1 MESSYIGSIP
11 PETRSSV
18 VPLDYDGRM
27 AHHGDDPHKPLRD
40 DVRLLGTLLGDTLRQ
55 QSGVELFEAVETV
68 RGRAKDARTG
78 DSRKLETL
86 ARDLAETP
94 MTLALP
100 LARAFSHFLNLAN
113 IAEQHHR
120 VRRRRAYLTDPSAT
134 PQRASFQETFR
145 GLIEDGMAPDELH
158 RAVSSL
164 RVELVLTA
172 HPTEVTRRTLL
183 LKFNRIAELLADRD
197 RRDLTLPEQEALIE
211 GLRREVHSIWETDEV
226 RHEPP
231 TPADEARRGF
241 VVIEQVLWDSVP
253 RFLRNVDR
261 ALLESTGRPL
271 PVDAAPVR
279 FGSWMGGD
287 RDGNPNVT
295 PAVTEE
301 VCLLSRWV
309 AADRLEREVHALR
322 EELTMIEAGREL
334 RVRVGP
340 VREPYR
346 AYLRG
351 VRDRLSAT
359 RVHIEARLAG
369 RDPGEAPIYEDR
381 EDLAESLRLCR
392 RSLLE
397 TGDDRIADG
406 RLLDL
411 QRQLACF
418 GLSLVRLDLRQD
430 AARHTAALDAVTRR
444 AGLGSYADWDETD
457 RRRFLLQRL
466 ERDRPGMPLDLET
479 DPGVREVLETFRMAA
494 RQSPGSLGAYVISM
508 ARTPSDVLAVEL
520 LQQESGVRPALP
532 VVPLFETVDD
542 LRGAASALGQLL
554 DLPWYRERIR
564 GRQEVMIGYSDSAKD
579 GGRLAAAWELYTA
592 QESMVQACRERG
604 VHLTLFHGRGGTVS
618 RGGGPTYLAIQSQPP
633 GSVHGDLRITEQG
646 EMIQAKFGLPGIA
659 ERTLE
664 LYTTAVLEATKRPGS
679 PALAEWRNLMTR
691 LAQDSRSVYRSFVE
705 NEAFIRYF
713 RAATPIAELDGL
725 NIGSRPSRRRASG
738 GLESLRAIPWVFAWT
753 QMRMM
758 APSWLGVGEA
768 LQRAVDDAELPLLRD
783 MYRGWPFFRS
793 TLNLVEMVLAKTAP
807 QIAELYEQRLVPSD
821 LRSLGK
827 DLRRRHARTID
838 VLLAVSGQRR
848 LLEDNPVLRRSIDVR
863 NPYVDPINLV
873 QVELLRRLRG
883 SGGDERLR
891 DALLVTING
900 VAAGMRNTG

>member
-1 MESSYIGSIP
+1 
-11 PETRSSV
+11 
-18 VPLDYDGRM
+18 M
-27 AHHGDDPHKPLRD
+27 ADHQDDPHKPLRD
-40 DVRLLGTLLGDTLRQ
+40 DVRLLGTLLGETLRQ
-55 QSGVELFEAVETV
+55 QAGDELFDAVETV
-68 RGRAKDARTG
+68 RGRAKEARSG
-78 DSRKLETL
+78 DSQQLETL

-120 VRRRRAYLTDPSAT
+120 VRRRRAYLTDPAAE

-145 GLIEDGMAPDELH
+145 SLIDGGMSVDELH
-158 RAVSSL
+158 EAVSSL

-183 LKFNRIAELLADRD
+183 LKFKRIAELLADHD
-197 RRDLTLPEQEALIE
+197 RGDLTIPEQEALLE

-253 RFLRNVDR
+253 RFLRNIDR
-261 ALLESTGRPL
+261 ALLELTGRPL
-271 PVDAAPVR
+271 SVDAAPVR

-309 AADRLEREVHALR
+309 AADRLERELHTLR
-322 EELTMIEAGREL
+322 EELTMIEAGSEL
-334 RVRVGP
+334 TALVGP

-351 VRDRLSAT
+351 VRDRLRAT
-359 RVHIEARLAG
+359 RAHIEARLAG
-369 RDPGEAPIYEDR
+369 SDPGETTIYEDG
-381 EDLAESLRLCR
+381 EELAESLRLCR

-406 RLLDL
+406 HLLDL

-430 AARHTAALDAVTRR
+430 AERHTEALAAITSRL
-444 AGLGSYADWDETD
+444 GLGSYADWDEAE
-457 RRRFLLQRL
+457 RQRFLLQRL
-466 ERDRPGMPLDLET
+466 NSDRPMSATDLET
-479 DPGVREVLETFRMAA
+479 DPAAEEVLETFRMAA
-494 RQSPGSLGAYVISM
+494 RQPPGSLGAYVISM

-554 DLPWYRERIR
+554 DLPWYRERIC
-564 GRQEVMIGYSDSAKD
+564 GKQEVMIGYSDSAKD

-592 QESMVQACRERG
+592 QESMVQACAERD

-618 RGGGPTYLAIQSQPP
+618 RGGGPTHLAIQSQPP

-679 PALAEWRNLMTR
+679 PAVAEWRDLMTR
-691 LAQDSRSVYRSFVE
+691 LAQDSRAVYRSFVE

-725 NIGSRPSRRRASG
+725 NIGSRPSRRKSDG

-768 LQRAVDDAELPLLRD
+768 LQRAVDNDNLPLLRD

-793 TLNLVEMVLAKTAP
+793 TLNLIEMVLAKTAP

-821 LRSLGK
+821 LRPLGK
-827 DLRRRHARTID
+827 DLRQRHTQTIEL
-838 VLLAVSGQRR
+838 LLAVSGQQR

-873 QVELLRRLRG
+873 QVELLHRLRD
-883 SGGDERLR
+883 SDGDERLR

>member
-1 MESSYIGSIP
+1 
-11 PETRSSV
+11 
-18 VPLDYDGRM
+18 M
-27 AHHGDDPHKPLRD
+27 ACDEDDPHKPLRD

-55 QSGVELFEAVETV
+55 QSGVELFDAVETV
-68 RGRAKDARTG
+68 RGRAKDARSG
-78 DSRKLETL
+78 DSRQLETL

-120 VRRRRAYLTDPSAT
+120 VRRRRAYLTDPSAA

-145 GLIEDGMAPDELH
+145 SLIDDGMAPDELH
-158 RAVSSL
+158 RAVSSQ

-261 ALLESTGRPL
+261 ALLELTGRRL
-271 PVDAAPVR
+271 PADAAPVR

-334 RVRVGP
+334 SARVGP

-351 VRDRLSAT
+351 VRERLRAT
-359 RVHIEARLAG
+359 RAHIEARLAG

-381 EDLAESLRLCR
+381 EELAESLQLCR

-411 QRQLACF
+411 QRQLTCF

-444 AGLGSYADWDETD
+444 AGLGSYADWDETG
-457 RRRFLLQRL
+457 RQRFLLQRL
-466 ERDRPGMPLDLET
+466 EGDRPEMSLDLDT
-479 DPGVREVLETFRMAA
+479 DPAVREVLETFHMAA
-494 RQSPGSLGAYVISM
+494 RQPTGSLGAYVISM

-542 LRGAASALGQLL
+542 LRGAASALGRLL
-554 DLPWYRERIR
+554 DLPWYRQRIR

-618 RGGGPTYLAIQSQPP
+618 RGGGPTHLAIQSQPP

-646 EMIQAKFGLPGIA
+646 EMIQAKFGLAGIA

-679 PALAEWRNLMTR
+679 PALAEWRTLMTR
-691 LAQDSRSVYRSFVE
+691 LAQDSRAVYRSCVE
-705 NEAFIRYF
+705 DEAFIRYF

-768 LQRAVDDAELPLLRD
+768 LQRAVDDAELPLLRE
-783 MYRGWPFFRS
+783 MYRDWPFFRS

-807 QIAELYEQRLVPSD
+807 QIAELYEQHLVPSD
-821 LRSLGK
+821 LRSLGE
-827 DLRRRHARTID
+827 DLRRRHARTIE
-838 VLLAVSGQRR
+838 VLLAVSGQQR

-873 QVELLRRLRG
+873 QVELLRRLRD
-883 SGGDERLR
+883 SDGDERLR

>member
-1 MESSYIGSIP
+1 MRVLSSF
-11 PETRSSV
+11 
-18 VPLDYDGRM
+18 VPLNYDEGM
-27 AHHGDDPHKPLRD
+27 ANHEDDPHKPLRD
-40 DVRLLGTLLGDTLRQ
+40 DVRLLGTLLGDTLREQ
-55 QSGVELFEAVETV
+55 AGVKLFEAVETV
-68 RGRAKDARTG
+68 RGRAKDARSG
-78 DSRKLETL
+78 DSRQLEAL

-94 MTLALP
+94 MALALP

-120 VRRRRAYLTDPSAT
+120 VRRRRAYLTDPSAP
-134 PQRASFQETFR
+134 PQRASCQAAFR
-145 GLIEDGMAPDELH
+145 SLIDDGMAPDELH

-164 RVELVLTA
+164 RIELVLTA

-183 LKFNRIAELLADRD
+183 LKFNRIADLLADRD
-197 RRDLTLPEQEALIE
+197 RGDLTVPEREELLE

-241 VVIEQVLWDSVP
+241 VVIEQVLWGSVP

-261 ALLESTGRPL
+261 VLLELTGRPL
-271 PVDAAPVR
+271 PVDAAPLR

-295 PAVTEE
+295 PEITEE

-322 EELTMIEAGREL
+322 DELSMIEAGREL
-334 RVRVGP
+334 RDSVGQ

-346 AYLRG
+346 VYLRG
-351 VRDRLSAT
+351 VRHRLRAT
-359 RVHIEARLAG
+359 RDHIETRLAG
-369 RDPGEAPIYEDR
+369 REPDEEPIYEGH
-381 EDLAESLRLCR
+381 EELAESLRLCR

-397 TGDDRIADG
+397 TGEDRIAGG

-430 AARHTAALDAVTRR
+430 AARHTEALDAVTRR
-444 AGLGSYADWDETD
+444 LGLGSYADWDETE
-457 RRRFLLQRL
+457 RQRFLLQRL
-466 ERDRPGMPLDLET
+466 DGDCPRIPFDLET
-479 DPGVREVLETFRMAA
+479 NPAVREVLETFRMAA
-494 RQSPGSLGAYVISM
+494 RQTPGSLGAYVISM

-520 LQQESGVRPALP
+520 LQRESRVRPSLP

-554 DLPWYRERIR
+554 DLPWYRDRIR

-633 GSVHGDLRITEQG
+633 GSVQGDLRITEQG

-664 LYTTAVLEATKRPGS
+664 LYTTAVLQATKRPAP
-679 PALAEWRNLMTR
+679 PALAEWRDLMAQ
-691 LAQDSRSVYRSFVE
+691 LARNSRSVYRSFVE
-705 NEAFIRYF
+705 NEEFIRYF
-713 RAATPIAELDGL
+713 RAATPVAELDGL

-768 LQRAVDDAELPLLRD
+768 LQQAVDDAKLPMLRE

-793 TLNLVEMVLAKTAP
+793 TLSLVEMVLAKTAP
-807 QIAELYEQRLVPSD
+807 RIAELYEQRLVPSN
-821 LRSLGK
+821 LRPLGQ
-827 DLRRRHARTID
+827 DLRRRHTRTVD
-838 VLLAVSGQRR
+838 ALLAVTGQER
-848 LLEDNPVLRRSIDVR
+848 LLEENPVLRRSIDVR

-873 QVELLRRLRG
+873 QVELLHRLRS